1 MPRTCGRRSA
11 AHGLARV
18 EDVRMAV
25 LETDGSISVIPRDDK
40 APVQGAPDDQ
50 H

>member
-1 MPRTCGRRSA
+1 MGSRNI
-11 AHGLARV
+11 

-40 APVQGAPDDQ
+40 APAQAPPDAKA
-50 H
+50 